1 MLEGTVIALKVYKKA
16 RIRKQ
21 LPCNQKKFQGVIRNA
36 K

>member
-16 RIRKQ
+16 RIKQ